1 MNKRA
6 YDRYIFQIAEQGSLT
21 KAAACLGISQPALSS
36 GLTNLENELGFKIF
50 HRRSVPITFTPEGEI
65 YFNYIKRLQVLTDDF
80 QQRIDAY
87 RQESENAVTIG
98 GPVAYVES
106 LVADAMIEFRK
117 ENPHYKVSL
126 KCSPLS
132 EVIEM
137 ASKGEINCFVCTCEE
152 LPVRFEKRLIKKEKI
167 YLCIPRGN
175 QLNEKIMNYQTEP
188 GKNGTYF
195 DYSVLDGE
203 EFIFLEENQPLQIQM
218 KAFLEEHGISPVNK
232 VTVNQVSTAVNLAI
246 RGVGI
251 CFASEAALSGNVD
264 LNNVCIYA
272 LPESISGR
280 SIYIAYDKELYMSA
294 ACKELT
300 EYLVNDKTDSD
311 FKDYFLSKR

>member
-1 MNKRA
+1 MDKRA

-65 YFNYIKRLQVLTDDF
+65 YFNYIKRLQVLADDF

-87 RQESENAVTIG
+87 RQESEGGVTIG

-117 ENPHYKVSL
+117 GNPDYKVSL
-126 KCSPLS
+126 RCSPLS
-132 EVIEM
+132 ELIEM
-137 ASKGEINCFVCTCEE
+137 ASKREIDCFVCTCEE
-152 LPVRFEKRLIKKEKI
+152 LPARFEKRLIKKEKI
-167 YLCIPRGN
+167 YLCIPKGN
-175 QLNEKIMNYQTEP
+175 RLNKRLMNDQTKL
-188 GKNGTYF
+188 GKNNPYF
-195 DYSVLDGE
+195 DYSILDGE
-203 EFIFLEENQPLQIQM
+203 EFIFLEKNQPLQIQM
-218 KAFLEEHGISPVNK
+218 EAFFDKHSISPVNK

-294 ACKELT
+294 ACKGLLK
-300 EYLVNDKTDSD
+300 YLVGNE
-311 FKDYFLSKR
+311 